1 MSDHIKR
8 FLSEDVAATAIEYGL
23 IAALVSVG
31 AMGAMTAVG
40 NSVVSIFDFVA
51 VQIDPPNPSDPS
63 DPHQCV
69 EVESNCNN

>member
-1 MSDHIKR
+1 MSGHIKR

-31 AMGAMTAVG
+31 AMGAMTATG
-40 NSVVSIFDFVA
+40 ISVVSIFDFVV
-51 VQIDPPNPSDPS
+51 VQIDPPDPP

-69 EVESNCNN
+69 AVESNCNN

>member
-1 MSDHIKR
+1 
-8 FLSEDVAATAIEYGL
+8 L

>member
-1 MSDHIKR
+1 MSGHIKR
-8 FLSEDVAATAIEYGL
+8 FLGEDVAATAIEYGL

-69 EVESNCNN
+69 AVDSNCNN

>member
-1 MSDHIKR
+1 MSGHIKR
-8 FLSEDVAATAIEYGL
+8 FLGEDVAATAIEYGL

-51 VQIDPPNPSDPS
+51 VQIDPLDPS

-69 EVESNCNN
+69 AVDSNCNN

>member
-1 MSDHIKR
+1 MSGHIKR
-8 FLSEDVAATAIEYGL
+8 FLGEDVAATAIEYGL

-51 VQIDPPNPSDPS
+51 VQIDPLDPSDPS

-69 EVESNCNN
+69 AVDSNCNN

>member
-1 MSDHIKR
+1 MSGHMER

-23 IAALVSVG
+23 IAALVSVA
-31 AMGAMTAVG
+31 AMSALTAIGV
-40 NSVVSIFDFVA
+40 SVVSLFDFVV
-51 VQIDPPNPSDPS
+51 VQIDPP

>member
-1 MSDHIKR
+1 MSGHIKR
-8 FLSEDVAATAIEYGL
+8 FLSEDAAATAIEYGL

-51 VQIDPPNPSDPS
+51 VQIDPLDPSDPS
-63 DPHQCV
+63 GPHQCV
-69 EVESNCNN
+69 AVDSNCNN